1 MNDRRS
7 HVFDLRI
14 DADHP
19 ALPGHF
25 PGRPIVPGVVLLDR
39 VVAAAE
45 QWLRCEISPRSLPQA
60 KFIAPLRPA
69 ESARGRLSLHGEEL
83 RFEILRDGTTIAS
96 GLFRVKAGP
105 VT

>member
-14 DADHP
+14 DAAHP

-39 VVAAAE
+39 VIAAAE
-45 QWLRCEISPRSLPQA
+45 QWLRCKVSPRSLPQA
-60 KFIAPLRPA
+60 KFNAPLLPG
-69 ESARGRLSLHGEEL
+69 ESAQGRLSLEGEEL
-83 RFEILRDGTTIAS
+83 RFEILRGGTTIAS
-96 GLFRVKAGP
+96 GLFRVTAGP
-105 VT
+105 VS